1 MAIQS
6 ANTYQSAIAL
16 ISAKQGAVFE
26 VTKDG
31 GIREQTGFEKF
42 KLFVSKLVR
51 SYDSKRDSKDAAVA
65 NALSQL
71 QTKGGQASIDP
82 LHNGV
87 TKRFFDAQRR
97 IDQRTAKRTDQVRQD
112 NDNLD
117 RLRNQSTKKQIKNA
131 DIQQGLNRK
140 AQSKEVASVAST
152 TPVASKKTLAD
163 YKSVAPR
170 GVILDSRT
178 KYYDHAKVNPKNIY
192 TEEGLRKLIGDDPEL
207 AALTYELQKKSSDPT
222 SITPEEYHWLHPEDQ
237 ELNQAQRFSSYTA
250 PRIQKGNIIFND
262 RLKLALYD
270 IAKANQA
277 NNKRPG
283 VNEIARLAKNLEG
296 IWSQYEKGPLDCVQL
311 SNNQHRVDFN
321 QLNILLGEY
330 GLTLGEGDLAQF
342 AGADFDIVKWSE
354 AAGEAPIPRSA
365 KSPLVFH
372 HLSEA
377 SINDRVISD
386 IPFDKRANG
395 IKL

>member
-1 MAIQS
+1 
-6 ANTYQSAIAL
+6 
-16 ISAKQGAVFE
+16 
-26 VTKDG
+26 
-31 GIREQTGFEKF
+31 
-42 KLFVSKLVR
+42 
-51 SYDSKRDSKDAAVA
+51 
-65 NALSQL
+65 
-71 QTKGGQASIDP
+71 
-82 LHNGV
+82 
-87 TKRFFDAQRR
+87 
-97 IDQRTAKRTDQVRQD
+97 
-112 NDNLD
+112 
-117 RLRNQSTKKQIKNA
+117 
-131 DIQQGLNRK
+131 
-140 AQSKEVASVAST
+140 
-152 TPVASKKTLAD
+152 VASKKTLAD

>member
-42 KLFVSKLVR
+42 KLFASKLVR

-71 QTKGGQASIDP
+71 QTKGGQASIDS

-117 RLRNQSTKKQIKNA
+117 RLRSQSTKQQEKRVDIKK
-131 DIQQGLNRK
+131 GLDRTEH
-140 AQSKEVASVAST
+140 AQEA
-152 TPVASKKTLAD
+152 TPVTPKKTLAD
-163 YKSVAPR
+163 YKDVAPR
-170 GVILDSRT
+170 GVILDDHT
-178 KYYDHAKVNPKNIY
+178 KYYDHARVNPKNIY
-192 TEEGLRKLIGDDPEL
+192 TEEGLGKLIRGDAEL
-207 AALTYELQKKSSDPT
+207 AKLTYDIQKKNGTNPE
-222 SITPEEYHWLHPEDQ
+222 SITPEEYRWLHPDDQ
-237 ELNQAQRFSSYTA
+237 ALNQAQRFTAYTA
-250 PRIQKGNIIFND
+250 PKIQKGNIIFND

-270 IAKANQA
+270 IAKTNQA
-277 NNKRPG
+277 NNQRPG
-283 VNEIARLAKNLEG
+283 INEIARLAKNLEG

-330 GLTLGEGDLAQF
+330 GLTLGEGQLAQF
-342 AGADFDIVKWSE
+342 DGADFDIVKWGESVGE
-354 AAGEAPIPRSA
+354 AAIPRSA

-372 HLSEA
+372 HLSES
-377 SINDRVISD
+377 SINDRAISEV
-386 IPFDKRANG
+386 PFDKRKND